1 MNTTLLSKINHDTQL
16 LTPLPYTFISVQ
28 GSDAEKFLQGQLSCD
43 LSLLNGQNLS
53 FGTLNSPKGRMY
65 GLFKIVVYKDGFL
78 LRLENSTAKLFLLT
92 LNKYKVFFKC
102 VISIEEQFSAFAY
115 TADSKS
121 EPNLPQNAKD
131 KMSIGTNFIS
141 RLSNNAPLYEIWS
154 QELNEHKAEIGTD
167 TESWFAMEAKLGI
180 PELYAE
186 TQDQF
191 ILQYLNLQDLG
202 AVSFKKGCY
211 TGQEIVARMQYLGKL
226 KRHLYRGKVPAG
238 QNIELATA
246 IFSEGHEGAV
256 SQVVSVAY
264 ENDHAEILLV
274 LDKKYLQTPLFLSET
289 NGPQIELL
297 SLPYEIEVEEPKEE

>member
-154 QELNEHKAEIGTD
+154 QELNEHKAEVGTD

-202 AVSFKKGCY
+202 AVSFNKGCY
-211 TGQEIVARMQYLGKL
+211 TGQEIIARMKFLGKL
-226 KRHLYRGKVPAG
+226 KKKMFLLSASDKY
-238 QNIELATA
+238 TA
-246 IFSEGHEGAV
+246 QPGADIFSDEGKKCGTVVRSHWSKQTGSVTLAILSTSYIDNQLPVYLDEQKTSPFQV
-256 SQVVSVAY
+256 S
-264 ENDHAEILLV
+264 
-274 LDKKYLQTPLFLSET
+274 
-289 NGPQIELL
+289 ELNY
-297 SLPYEIEVEEPKEE
+297 SS

>member
-202 AVSFKKGCY
+202 AVSFNKGCY
-211 TGQEIVARMQYLGKL
+211 TGQEIIARMKFLGKL
-226 KRHLYRGKVPAG
+226 KKKMFLLSASDKY
-238 QNIELATA
+238 TA
-246 IFSEGHEGAV
+246 QPGADIFSDEGKKCGTVVRSHWSKQTGSVTLAILSTSYIDNQLPVYLDEQKTSPFQV
-256 SQVVSVAY
+256 S
-264 ENDHAEILLV
+264 
-274 LDKKYLQTPLFLSET
+274 
-289 NGPQIELL
+289 ELNY
-297 SLPYEIEVEEPKEE
+297 SS